1 MANAW
6 FTDGGR
12 LAVVCQPTS
21 NAEIYFSG
29 LGGGNGGAMPMD
41 LADMSNYNTPSPMS
55 DLGRVQTGD
64 DILICKFKTYK
75 YPPHNPEYEYEV
87 RCWLVCEYA
96 TYDSNGALTDIGV
109 HTVTELYNIT
119 LDTSVYSYSSSRLVR
134 TIWPQTTDTAVI
146 SNPYIFAYFGND
158 DERGSDQACGIGVAI
173 FKRAKADGSWLMD
186 AVGAG
191 YGSYLYREWMRS
203 TIGVDINPEP
213 SEPDPDEPDPNEDG
227 DGYSGP
233 GGGDG
238 DHDHNSDDIGIPS
251 LPTLS
256 ATATGFVTM
265 YKANLAQIQAV
276 AAEMWTS
283 TIWDA
288 LKGLFT
294 DPMDY
299 IVSVDISPVTPE
311 LSQGLYYPVVGN
323 VLGAD
328 VKLSTPMNIVTNQY
342 VEVDC
347 GTINL
352 SKYYGSALDFSPY
365 EKVQIHLPYVG
376 VKDLDIDEVMG
387 HDIGVKYHCDVMSG
401 ACVAFVTIN
410 GKNIDQTVRYEFTG
424 NIISHIPITARSF
437 DEVIKSVASLGA
449 TAALSAISAGAASG
463 GQIADREGGA
473 QVQGSEASNVMTC
486 KPNVQR
492 AGALSTQLGYLGVQI
507 PYITRTI
514 PRQSLP
520 ENYSTYEGYPSNI
533 TETLGSLSGFTKV
546 YSIRPNGFT
555 CTSEELD
562 ELITLLKG
570 GIIL

>member
-1 MANAW
+1 MAW
-6 FTDGGR
+6 RTDGGYCAYIAQPEINADFLIIPTGSTGR
-12 LAVVCQPTS
+12 AVLSLESESDNTLPTPNTPIPFFDLNETVLLAVIKCYPVPPYEVNKEYQIELWATC
-21 NAEIYFSG
+21 
-29 LGGGNGGAMPMD
+29 
-41 LADMSNYNTPSPMS
+41 
-55 DLGRVQTGD
+55 
-64 DILICKFKTYK
+64 TYK
-75 YPPHNPEYEYEV
+75 TASDDHVYDYRVVLSLVLHNITNDTNEEYGE
-87 RCWLVCEYA
+87 A
-96 TYDSNGALTDIGV
+96 IDSKYGQSGYALTPPI
-109 HTVTELYNIT
+109 
-119 LDTSVYSYSSSRLVR
+119 VYGYL
-134 TIWPQTTDTAVI
+134 
-146 SNPYIFAYFGND
+146 GND
-158 DERGSDQACGIGVAI
+158 DTTWKNDYLAMGV
-173 FKRAKADGSWLMD
+173 FYGLRSLTDGSWSTVTPTTGEGVVLNRE
-186 AVGAG
+186 
-191 YGSYLYREWMRS
+191 YLRNTYH
-203 TIGVDINPEP
+203 VDIHPDDM
-213 SEPDPDEPDPNEDG
+213 EPDPEEEDPNEDD

-238 DHDHNSDDIGIPS
+238 DHDHSTDDIDIPS

-265 YKANLAQIQAV
+265 YKSNLSQIQAV
-276 AAEMWTS
+276 AAELWTS

-294 DPMDY
+294 DPLDY

-323 VLGAD
+323 VLGVD
-328 VKLSTPMNIVTNQY
+328 VRLSTAMNIITNQY

-365 EKVQIHLPYVG
+365 EKVQLHLPYIG

-410 GKNIDQTVRYEFTG
+410 GNSIDRTVRYEYTG

-437 DEVIKSVASLGA
+437 DEVIKSVAALGA
-449 TAALSAISAGAASG
+449 TAAISSISAGAASG
-463 GQIADREGGA
+463 GQIADREGDA
-473 QVQGSEASNVMTC
+473 QVQGSEAASTMTV
-486 KPNVQR
+486 KPNIQR
-492 AGALSTQLGYLGVQI
+492 AGALSTQLGFLGVQT

-546 YSIRPNGFT
+546 FSIRPNGFK
-555 CTSEELD
+555 CTTEELD
-562 ELITLLKG
+562 ELVGLLKE